1 MAEFVFVS
9 PEVLREIRG
18 LGGERVQEREV
29 ENRNQEKKNFK
40 RWTKNIYKVRKQPVA
55 TKWTWRFR

>member
-29 ENRNQEKKNFK
+29 ENRNQEKKK
-40 RWTKNIYKVRKQPVA
+40 KKKTA
-55 TKWTWRFR
+55 TEK

>member
-18 LGGERVQEREV
+18 LGEERVQEREV
-29 ENRNQEKKNFK
+29 ENRNQEKKK
-40 RWTKNIYKVRKQPVA
+40 KKNSNRKIKEHPNLG
-55 TKWTWRFR
+55 F